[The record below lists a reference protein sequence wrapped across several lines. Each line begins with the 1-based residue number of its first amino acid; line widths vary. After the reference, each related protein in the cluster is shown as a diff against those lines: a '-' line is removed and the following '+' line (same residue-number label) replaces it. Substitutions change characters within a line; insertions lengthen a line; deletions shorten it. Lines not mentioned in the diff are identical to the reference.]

1 MAMAAAWEQVQEAAK
16 KKMDPV
22 DKSELKGTHADRKDK
37 DIDNDGDV
45 DNSDEYLHN
54 RRKAVS
60 KAMKKESNDL
70 NKDNAE
76 KAIRHDCATH
86 VEHAEWGEGHP
97 ISGQHTIVETS
108 EGEGY
113 VTHYDVMFEHGI
125 EKDVPVD
132 DLNILAEMSHGHA
145 RKKKMEMTSK
155 EKMKRGLYN
164 GSKDEEE
171 VVMNPKKENK
181 KKEADTSTMEST
193 DWPIYKKIVENRAAH
208 YKGAAP
214 ADPKDIGQ
222 SPGGK
227 KMKADLEA
235 GSKVDDTEELGHED
249 ARKAGVVTKTA
260 PKRNGDRTEGDKK
273 VINPPED
280 ITKKGGMTA

>member
-1 MAMAAAWEQVQEAAK
+1 MKTQDIKNMAAAIQQVAENQKAAMQKKLAKSAAPSEKGKAAVTLPKAPWDKKNEA
-16 KKMDPV
+16 MDPV
-22 DKSELKGTHADRKDK
+22 DHKELKGKHKDRKDK

-45 DNSDEYLHN
+45 DKSDEYLHN

-60 KAMKKESNDL
+60 KAIKKED
-70 NKDNAE
+70 
-76 KAIRHDCATH
+76 
-86 VEHAEWGEGHP
+86 
-97 ISGQHTIVETS
+97 
-108 EGEGY
+108 
-113 VTHYDVMFEHGI
+113 
-125 EKDVPVD
+125 
-132 DLNILAEMSHGHA
+132 
-145 RKKKMEMTSK
+145 
-155 EKMKRGLYN
+155 
-164 GSKDEEE
+164 EE

-193 DWPIYKKIVENRAAH
+193 DWPIYKKIMENRAAH

-235 GSKVDDTEELGHED
+235 GSKVDDTDVKAGPED
-249 ARKAGVVTKTA
+249 AKKAGGMTKTA
-260 PKRNGDRTEGDKK
+260 PGRKGDNKKGDKTI
-273 VINPPED
+273 INPPED

>member
-45 DNSDEYLHN
+45 DKSDEYLHN

-60 KAMKKESNDL
+60 KAMKKEGD
-70 NKDNAE
+70 
-76 KAIRHDCATH
+76 
-86 VEHAEWGEGHP
+86 
-97 ISGQHTIVETS
+97 
-108 EGEGY
+108 
-113 VTHYDVMFEHGI
+113 
-125 EKDVPVD
+125 
-132 DLNILAEMSHGHA
+132 
-145 RKKKMEMTSK
+145 
-155 EKMKRGLYN
+155 
-164 GSKDEEE
+164 EE

-193 DWPIYKKIVENRAAH
+193 DWPIYKKIMEKRDMHV
-208 YKGAAP
+208 KGATAP
-214 ADPKDIGQ
+214 EAIDSKD
-222 SPGGK
+222 SPTAK
-227 KMKADLEA
+227 KMKSDIMQGAA
-235 GSKVDDTEELGHED
+235 MDDTEEKGHQD
-249 ARKAGVVTKTA
+249 VRKAGIVTKTA
-260 PKRNGDRTEGDKK
+260 PARNGDNKAGDKT